1 MPVHIETTLPHVDI
15 TKARIARV
23 ARRVLRREGRSHA
36 TVTIIFVD
44 DAFIRQLNHE
54 YRHLNRATDVLS
66 FTLND
71 EEAPDQDIW
80 GEVYV
85 SICRAREQAVRYQ
98 VALEDEINR
107 LVVHGCLHIL
117 GYDHHRS
124 TERRVMREKEALYLE
139 EAGTGSSPD
148 G

>member
-15 TKARIARV
+15 PKAQIARI
-23 ARRVLRREGRSHA
+23 ARRVLRREGRGHA

-66 FTLND
+66 FILDDGET
-71 EEAPDQDIW
+71 PDQDIW

-85 SICRAREQAVRYQ
+85 SIYRAREQAVRYH
-98 VALEDEINR
+98 VALDDEINR

-124 TERRVMREKEALYLE
+124 AERRVMRQKEALYLE
-139 EAGTGSSPD
+139 EAGTGSSSD

>member
-15 TKARIARV
+15 PKAQIARI
-23 ARRVLRREGRSHA
+23 ARRVLRREGRGHA

-66 FTLND
+66 FILDDGET
-71 EEAPDQDIW
+71 PDQDIW

-85 SICRAREQAVRYQ
+85 SISRAQEQAVRYH
-98 VALEDEINR
+98 VALDDEINR

-124 TERRVMREKEALYLE
+124 AERRVMRQKEALYLE
-139 EAGTGSSPD
+139 EAGTGSSSD